1 MPNSTPSQSAVTPP
15 WLAKLNSVNEQAEKA
30 ISNVQSAPAQST
42 QSNPLQAPAQ
52 FEFQNQLGN
61 PPLDKVELN
70 HTFGKLG
77 PDSFLYERV
86 IAESVTKSAQAA
98 LSNVVNQIQ
107 LSIDSNGV
115 VSVPADLPPGQYIAS
130 IGPEPMCDGPDLG
143 KFEGPGQGVGNLSQF
158 QFDAESFAQAIGK
171 GSRVESDTVASH
183 MDAEY
188 SYNPDHMDKL
198 VPLAVDPLLSDA
210 EIPTIGSWKPVVEV
224 ELPVVLE
231 PVTLVEY
238 VSPDTNQPRVS
249 EEEYYAAIVS
259 QLAQSNPTEAQL
271 IARLRLFQS
280 QYVGLITCPEQAIDH
295 IAQSRRDS
303 VPIGGSDAVELS
315 AQSTS
320 LKHKQYI
327 EKRYASHKVK
337 RGIVEAARAD
347 WKKAI
352 ADRNASLAQ
361 WDEFVK
367 WHHDNYK
374 RLKAMEPDAFV
385 TKEVK

>member
-1 MPNSTPSQSAVTPP
+1 MPNSTPSPGAVTPP

-30 ISNVQSAPAQST
+30 ISNVQSTQAQSP

-52 FEFQNQLGN
+52 FEFQNQLDSYT
-61 PPLDKVELN
+61 PP
-70 HTFGKLG
+70 
-77 PDSFLYERV
+77 
-86 IAESVTKSAQAA
+86 
-98 LSNVVNQIQ
+98 NVVNPIQ
-107 LSIDSNGV
+107 LDIDSAGV
-115 VSVPADLPPGQYIAS
+115 ISVPADLPPGQYIAS
-130 IGPEPMCDGPDLG
+130 IGPEPMRD
-143 KFEGPGQGVGNLSQF
+143 GPGQDVGNLSQF
-158 QFDAESFAQAIGK
+158 QFDAETFAQAIGR
-171 GSRVESDTVASH
+171 GSRVESDVDGPGKEDGPWAPVQNDVLT
-183 MDAEY
+183 
-188 SYNPDHMDKL
+188 
-198 VPLAVDPLLSDA
+198 PLAVDPLLPDA

-231 PVTLVEY
+231 PVTIVEY

-295 IAQSRRDS
+295 IAQSRRDN

>member
-1 MPNSTPSQSAVTPP
+1 MPNSTPSPGAVTPP

-30 ISNVQSAPAQST
+30 ISNVQSTQAQSP

-52 FEFQNQLGN
+52 FEFGVHAASCIPHHEIN
-61 PPLDKVELN
+61 KVELN
-70 HTFGKLG
+70 RTFGNLG
-77 PDSFLYERV
+77 STSSLYDPA
-86 IAESVTKSAQAA
+86 IAEAVTETAQTV
-98 LSNVVNQIQ
+98 LSNVVSQVE
-107 LSIDSNGV
+107 LGIDSNGV

-130 IGPEPMCDGPDLG
+130 IGPEPMRD
-143 KFEGPGQGVGNLSQF
+143 GPGQGVGNLSQF
-158 QFDAESFAQAIGK
+158 HFDAESFAQAIGK
-171 GSRVESDTVASH
+171 G
-183 MDAEY
+183 DAVGHDVDGPGEEDGPWAPVQ
-188 SYNPDHMDKL
+188 NDVL
-198 VPLAVDPLLSDA
+198 TPLAVDPLLPDA

-231 PVTLVEY
+231 PVTIVEY

-295 IAQSRRDS
+295 IAQSRRDN

-327 EKRYASHKVK
+327 EKRYAAHKVK
-337 RGIVEAARAD
+337 APIVEAARAD

-352 ADRNASLAQ
+352 ADRAASLAQ